1 MQIDFFMT
9 TQYLCFNVS
18 LGVLSDVADLDGLK
32 EGVQINV
39 HGKLLKTAEQQNN
52 QSRIVAQNIE
62 RLHLDFFLKLK
73 DHKGQEISECINE
86 VTI

>member
-1 MQIDFFMT
+1 MPPLPPSPLAHACDSIYF
-9 TQYLCFNVS
+9 FNVC

-73 DHKGQEISECINE
+73 DHKGQ
-86 VTI
+86 

>member
-1 MQIDFFMT
+1 MT
-9 TQYLCFNVS
+9 TSYLFFNVC

-73 DHKGQEISECINE
+73 EHKGQ
-86 VTI
+86 